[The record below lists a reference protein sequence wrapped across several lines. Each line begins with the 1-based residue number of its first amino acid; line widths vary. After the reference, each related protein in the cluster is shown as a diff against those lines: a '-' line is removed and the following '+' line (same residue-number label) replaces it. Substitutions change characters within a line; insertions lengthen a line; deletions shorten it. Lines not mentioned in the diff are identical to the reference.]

1 MRLKGEVFSMLD
13 WILTHPEAA
22 GVVAGAVVTLLIVL
36 AATLRVTGSLRQG
49 LLALMLQ
56 AEKMRRKGQL
66 GEVIDGPKVMDFVIQ
81 WAMATLVPRLPA
93 FVRPLITPERLRAI
107 AQRLYDLSLDYLDDG
122 IINGSRPQQAG

>member
-1 MRLKGEVFSMLD
+1 MLD

-66 GEVIDGPKVMDFVIQ
+66 GDVIDGPKVMDVVIQ

-93 FVRPLITPERLRAI
+93 IIRPLITPDRLRAL

-122 IINGSRPQQAG
+122 LLNGTRPELPPDESAS

>member
-1 MRLKGEVFSMLD
+1 MLD
-13 WILTHPEAA
+13 WILANPEAV

-66 GEVIDGPKVMDFVIQ
+66 GEVIDGPRVMDFVIQ

-93 FVRPLITPERLRAI
+93 FVRPMMTADRLRTL

-122 IINGSRPQQAG
+122 ILNGTRPELPPDESAS